1 MAMNPAYRF
10 VFLVIVLLSFGAAG
24 SQDRTPVCPRDT
36 DGFAAMQKKV
46 EARDPVAETELASCY
61 DLGQHV
67 KPNGQESIRWLTEA
81 ADQGYGPAQYE
92 LGRIYLYGRGVPAD
106 YAKAL
111 QWEQKAAEQGDPRAQ
126 RDLAFMY
133 ERGFGVKADPAQ
145 AAEWNRKA
153 AAQGHPEAQTQLA
166 RALDEGDGVAKNPSE
181 ARQWYAKAASQH
193 DPAAQLE
200 LARKLAAE
208 PNCAEAI
215 HWYKEAA
222 TNGQP
227 VAMYELGGLY
237 QSAKCGARKD
247 HAFTWFTIGARFGSV
262 ESKAEAEKL
271 EGTLTSAEKKQAHLN
286 AEQWI
291 KKHPGADEKE
301 DEEEKR

>member
-1 MAMNPAYRF
+1 MNPAYRF
-10 VFLVIVLLSFGAAG
+10 VFFAIATLSFSAAS

-36 DGFAAMQKKV
+36 DGFAAMQKRV

-67 KPNGQESIRWLTEA
+67 KPDGKESIHWLTEA
-81 ADQGYGPAQYE
+81 AGQGYGPAEYE

-111 QWEQKAAEQGDPRAQ
+111 QWEQKAADQGDPRAQ

-133 ERGFGVKADPAQ
+133 ERGFGVKADPGQ
-145 AAEWNRKA
+145 AEEWNRKA
-153 AAQGHPEAQTQLA
+153 AAQGHTEAQTQLA
-166 RALDEGDGVAKNPSE
+166 RALDQGSGVAKNPSE
-181 ARQWYAKAASQH
+181 AQQWYARAASQH

-200 LARKLAAE
+200 LARKFAAE
-208 PNCAEAI
+208 TNCSAAI
-215 HWYKEAA
+215 RWYKEAA
-222 TNGQP
+222 THGQA
-227 VAMYELGGLY
+227 VAMYELGNLY
-237 QSAKCGARKD
+237 LSNKCGASKYR
-247 HAFTWFTIGARFGSV
+247 AYTWFTIGARFGSV

-271 EGTLTSAEKKQAHLN
+271 ESILTSSQKNQARLN

-291 KKHPGADEKE
+291 KKHPGADEEE

>member
-10 VFLVIVLLSFGAAG
+10 VFFAIAILSFGVAS
-24 SQDRTPVCPRDT
+24 SQDSTPVCPRNADDFT
-36 DGFAAMQKKV
+36 AMQKKV
-46 EARDPVAETELASCY
+46 EAHDPIAETELASCY

-67 KPNGQESIRWLTEA
+67 KPDGKESIHWLTEA
-81 ADQGYGPAQYE
+81 AGQGYGPAQYE

-153 AAQGHPEAQTQLA
+153 ATQGHTEAQTQLA
-166 RALDEGDGVAKNPSE
+166 RALDQGSGVAKNPSE
-181 ARQWYAKAASQH
+181 ARQWYAKAANQH

-215 HWYKEAA
+215 QWYKEAA
-222 TNGQP
+222 KHGQP
-227 VAMYELGGLY
+227 VAMYELGNLY
-237 QSAKCGARKD
+237 LSNKCGASKD
-247 HAFTWFTIGARFGSV
+247 RAFTWFTIGARFGSA
-262 ESKAEAEKL
+262 ESKTEAEKL
-271 EGTLTSAEKKQAHLN
+271 EGTLTPRQKKQARLN

-291 KKHPGADEKE
+291 KKHSGADEKE